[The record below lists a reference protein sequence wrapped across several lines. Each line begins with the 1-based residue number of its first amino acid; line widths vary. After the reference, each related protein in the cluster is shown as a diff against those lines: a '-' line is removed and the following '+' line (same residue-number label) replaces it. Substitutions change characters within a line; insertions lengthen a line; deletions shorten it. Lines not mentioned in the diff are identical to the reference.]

1 MADPRMTA
9 QIPVYVINLD
19 RRPDRLARIAAHLE
33 DRGVTFMRQSACD
46 AASVPEG
53 EIAKIIHAHGPLG
66 QLGLGDRACTI
77 SHTLAWQAFLET
89 DARHALFL
97 EDDIFLSQDLA
108 ATLTSDDWIPP
119 SCHAVK
125 LEKFNA
131 GTSRLLLAPEI
142 GQTPTGRALHPM
154 RSRHVGGGAYILSRE
169 GARLALS
176 HRGRYRVPID
186 HFLFNDTVSPIRR
199 AIAPAIVVPAMAT
212 QRAYAYE
219 SDIAP
224 LGKAIR
230 PKGWKKRLRTL
241 RRGLNEVNQAPR
253 QLWQWATG
261 QARIVEVS
269 FADTPP
275 QP

>member
-1 MADPRMTA
+1 MAEPRMTGP
-9 QIPVYVINLD
+9 IPTYVINLD

-33 DRGVTFMRQSACD
+33 ARGLGFLRQPACD
-46 AASVPEG
+46 AASVPEA
-53 EIAKIIHAHGPLG
+53 EIATVVHAHGPLG
-66 QLGLGDRACTI
+66 RLGLGDRACTV
-77 SHTLAWQAFLET
+77 SHTLAWSAFLET
-89 DARHALFL
+89 KAAHALFL
-97 EDDIFLSQDLA
+97 EDDIFLSDDIAAALA
-108 ATLTSDDWIPP
+108 SDGWIPAG
-119 SCHAVK
+119 CHAVK

-131 GTSRLLLAPEI
+131 GPSRLLLAPEI
-142 GQTPTGRALHPM
+142 GHTPTGRALHPM

-199 AIAPAIVVPAMAT
+199 ALAPAIVVPAMAT

-224 LGKAIR
+224 LGKAVQ

-261 QARIVEVS
+261 QARIVEVA
-269 FADTPP
+269 FAETPP

>member
-1 MADPRMTA
+1 MAAP
-9 QIPVYVINLD
+9 IPTYVINLD
-19 RRPDRLARIAAHLE
+19 RRPDRLARIAAHLAE
-33 DRGVTFMRQSACD
+33 RGVTFLRQPACD
-46 AASVPEG
+46 AQSVPEA
-53 EIAKIIHAHGPLG
+53 EIARVVLGSGPLG

-77 SHTLAWQAFLET
+77 SHTLAWAAFLDST
-89 DARHALFL
+89 ADHALFL
-97 EDDIFLSQDLA
+97 EDDIYLA
-108 ATLTSDDWIPP
+108 DDIAPVLASDDWIPP
-119 SCHAVK
+119 GCHAVK
-125 LEKFNA
+125 LEKFND
-131 GTSRLLLAPEI
+131 GPSRLLLAPEI
-142 GQTPTGRALHPM
+142 GHTPTGRALHPM

-199 AIAPAIVVPAMAT
+199 SLAPAILVPAMAT

-230 PKGWKKRLRTL
+230 PKGWKKRLRAL
-241 RRGLNEVNQAPR
+241 RRGLAEVNQAPR

-261 QARIVEVS
+261 QAQIVEVAFS
-269 FADTPP
+269 ETPP
-275 QP
+275 RP